1 MDERGANID
10 VVFRNGLKDY
20 EVLPPP
26 DVWKNIY
33 PAVRKKQ
40 RPYVILRAAAM
51 IAVIIS
57 LSFLA
62 YRWSAKISTGL
73 SGNDIIINQESE
85 IPVTDNPVQLLIAD
99 AGNAFTRNFG
109 SGNTLP
115 SDQPENLIVVNKN
128 TNSAQ
133 SIEFQS
139 VTSGVPVSVKPEVR
153 HSYHSVFM
161 HADYSISPDVNAPQY
176 LSYDQSEKKTER
188 WSIAALISP
197 TYNMNI
203 KSGSNEYAD
212 QLLADDQTMLS
223 YSGGVALSY
232 KINRRIS
239 VQSGLYYST
248 FGHELSGITA
258 FSGFRD
264 YNQVKGEHSFEV
276 LTTSGTVY
284 TDNADIFLS
293 TGRIK
298 NSAITSYTGDVPET
312 VKAGLQY
319 IGNSLHQNFSYLELP
334 LILRYK
340 VIDKTIDFNIIG
352 GLSSNLL
359 VANAVFAKSDG
370 GKYAIGETDDLNPL
384 TFSSSLGMGLEY
396 NLSKNLSLNME
407 PTFRYYLNSSN
418 VIPGMKLHP
427 YSFGIFSGLSYKF

>member
-40 RPYVILRAAAM
+40 RPFVILRAAAM
-51 IAVIIS
+51 IAVILS

-62 YRWSAKISTGL
+62 YRWSAKISNGL
-73 SGNDIIINQESE
+73 SSNDIVIKPESE
-85 IPVTDNPVQLLIAD
+85 APVTDNPVQMLIAD
-99 AGNAFTRNFG
+99 AGNTFAPDND
-109 SGNTLP
+109 SWNTLP
-115 SDQPENLIVVNKN
+115 SDQPENLIVIDKK
-128 TNSAQ
+128 TNFTQ
-133 SIEFQS
+133 SIEYKS
-139 VTSGVPVSVKPEVR
+139 VTSGIPISVKPEDR
-153 HSYHSVFM
+153 DSFQSGFIQSG
-161 HADYSISPDVNAPQY
+161 YSISPEEEAPQY
-176 LSYDQSEKKTER
+176 LPDSQSEKKTER
-188 WSIAALISP
+188 WSIAALVSP
-197 TYNMNI
+197 TYNMKI
-203 KSGSNEYAD
+203 KSGNNEYAN
-212 QLLADDQTMLS
+212 QLLADDKTMLS

-264 YNQVKGEHSFEV
+264 YNQVKGEHTFEV
-276 LTTSGTVY
+276 LTASGTVY
-284 TDNADIFLS
+284 TDNTDIFLS

-319 IGNSLHQNFSYLELP
+319 LGNSLHQNFSYLELP
-334 LILRYK
+334 FILRYK

-359 VANAVFAKSDG
+359 VANAVFAKSDD

-384 TFSSSLGMGLEY
+384 TFSSSIGMGLEY

-407 PTFRYYLNSSN
+407 PTFRYYLNSSS